1 MSKLLL
7 AVLAMV
13 AVVPAAF
20 AAGATPLDSF
30 LDDMK
35 TLRAT
40 FRQTLVD
47 AHGKEIDRS
56 NGTLIVVRPGKFR
69 WEVHP
74 QGSSAGSGASAGGPP
89 GASAGQLM
97 VADGRNLWFLDR
109 DLQQVT
115 VKPADAAL
123 SATPA
128 MLLSGTVDVRKNFTV
143 TAAPK
148 RDGLDWVLVEPRGS
162 EADFRRALLGFA
174 GNEAGAPPLKRM
186 ILEDKLGQ
194 TATVLFDH
202 VERNGPVAPEEVA
215 FTPPPDVDVIGT
227 PKK

>member
-13 AVVPAAF
+13 AVVSAAF
-20 AAGATPLDSF
+20 AAAPTPLDSF

-40 FRQTLVD
+40 FLQTLVD
-47 AHGKEIDRS
+47 AHGREIDRS

-69 WEVHP
+69 WEIHP
-74 QGSSAGSGASAGGPP
+74 QGGSAGSGPGG
-89 GASAGQLM
+89 GQLM

-143 TAAPK
+143 TPAPK
-148 RDGLDWVLVEPRGS
+148 RDGLDWVMVEPRGS

-174 GNEAGAPPLKRM
+174 GKEAGAPPLKRM

-202 VERNGPVAPEEVA
+202 VERNGAVAPEEVS